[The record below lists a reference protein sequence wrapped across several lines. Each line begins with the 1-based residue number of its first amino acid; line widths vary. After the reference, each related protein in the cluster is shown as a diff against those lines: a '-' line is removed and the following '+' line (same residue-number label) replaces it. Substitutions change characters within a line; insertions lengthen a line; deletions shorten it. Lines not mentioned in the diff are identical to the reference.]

1 MSFFLSRSSQ
11 KAPDHPRTQK
21 CHFTIG
27 KSTISSKNCLLSLS
41 FIYESGKITENR
53 AEMARE
59 VRLGNPNVTR
69 RLPERYPNVTPTFTV
84 GQALV
89 APTSLPRAHLHPACL
104 ARAPLAKCSFFR
116 AKKKCVH
123 VFFAR
128 RGDCRSRKMLQNKY
142 LLAKIDVDTAENELC
157 TVWAFG

>member
-1 MSFFLSRSSQ
+1 
-11 KAPDHPRTQK
+11 
-21 CHFTIG
+21 
-27 KSTISSKNCLLSLS
+27 
-41 FIYESGKITENR
+41 
-53 AEMARE
+53 MARE
-59 VRLGNPNVTR
+59 VTQG
-69 RLPERYPNVTPTFTV
+69 YPNVTPRFTV

-128 RGDCRSRKMLQNKY
+128 RGDCRSRKMLQNAS
-142 LLAKIDVDTAENELC
+142 LLAIVAVDTAENEPSEVGDAVRILA
-157 TVWAFG
+157 TQAKRDVRSG

>member
-1 MSFFLSRSSQ
+1 
-11 KAPDHPRTQK
+11 
-21 CHFTIG
+21 
-27 KSTISSKNCLLSLS
+27 
-41 FIYESGKITENR
+41 
-53 AEMARE
+53 MARE
-59 VRLGNPNVTR
+59 DKPVTR
-69 RLPERYPNVTPTFTV
+69 TLPKGYPNVTPTFTV

-128 RGDCRSRKMLQNKY
+128 RGDCRNIWFSLFSLQGLRKGSRPPTDPKMPFPYWKNDY
-142 LLAKIDVDTAENELC
+142 LVAKIGVDTDENEPRKGSKKCML
-157 TVWAFG
+157 

>member
-1 MSFFLSRSSQ
+1 
-11 KAPDHPRTQK
+11 
-21 CHFTIG
+21 
-27 KSTISSKNCLLSLS
+27 
-41 FIYESGKITENR
+41 
-53 AEMARE
+53 MARE
-59 VRLGNPNVTR
+59 VTVGYPKVTPT
-69 RLPERYPNVTPTFTV
+69 LPEGYPNVTPTFTQ

-128 RGDCRSRKMLQNKY
+128 RGDCRARKILNNASF
-142 LLAKIDVDTAENELC
+142 LAIVAVDTAENEPLK
-157 TVWAFG
+157 V

>member
-1 MSFFLSRSSQ
+1 
-11 KAPDHPRTQK
+11 
-21 CHFTIG
+21 
-27 KSTISSKNCLLSLS
+27 
-41 FIYESGKITENR
+41 
-53 AEMARE
+53 MARE
-59 VRLGNPNVTR
+59 DTAGNPKVTRTLPQGYPNVTR
-69 RLPERYPNVTPTFTV
+69 TFTV

-128 RGDCRSRKMLQNKY
+128 RGDCRSRKMLQIEPN
-142 LLAKIDVDTAENELC
+142 LAIVAVHTAENEPLKIWGYSFSYSVTSLITSTLPKSVVMTEAPEAAPFAC
-157 TVWAFG
+157 SVMSSTTLPTAR

>member
-1 MSFFLSRSSQ
+1 
-11 KAPDHPRTQK
+11 
-21 CHFTIG
+21 
-27 KSTISSKNCLLSLS
+27 
-41 FIYESGKITENR
+41 
-53 AEMARE
+53 MARE
-59 VRLGNPNVTR
+59 DTAGNPNVTR
-69 RLPERYPNVTPTFTV
+69 RLPQRYPKVTPTFTV

-128 RGDCRSRKMLQNKY
+128 RGDCRSRKMLQNEY
-142 LLAKIDVDTAENELC
+142 LLAKFGIDTAENELSKVC
-157 TVWAFG
+157 RSKEAIPTPGHKSGSGQGSRRAIRVHAWFRRLCWYGPR

>member
-1 MSFFLSRSSQ
+1 M
-11 KAPDHPRTQK
+11 AGVD
-21 CHFTIG
+21 
-27 KSTISSKNCLLSLS
+27 
-41 FIYESGKITENR
+41 TE
-53 AEMARE
+53 
-59 VRLGNPNVTR
+59 VYPKVTP
-69 RLPERYPNVTPTFTV
+69 RLPEGYPKVTPRFTV

-128 RGDCRSRKMLQNKY
+128 RGDCRSRKMLQNAS
-142 LLAKIDVDTAENELC
+142 LLSIVAVDTEENEPSKVL
-157 TVWAFG
+157 